1 MAGGHDKGIPFE
13 EMRAYDDRI
22 KCCLAFGETKTK
34 IAEIFT
40 RSKQCETMFDALNEA
55 WLMSAPGDV
64 ILLSPACSSYDQ
76 FNNYEQRGD
85 LFKEAVL
92 KIIHE

>member
-1 MAGGHDKGIPFE
+1 
-13 EMRAYDDRI
+13 
-22 KCCLAFGETKTK
+22 
-34 IAEIFT
+34 
-40 RSKQCETMFDALNEA
+40 
-55 WLMSAPGDV
+55 MSAPGDV

-76 FNNYEQRGD
+76 FDNYEQRGD